1 MRRYSVESRTRK
13 YIKENIY
20 LLENTKNNSSYRTR
34 CCKNCFQ
41 KSRFIKQLYFSEK
54 KVADAVTKSN
64 NDKFVK
70 EEPVEEI
77 LILPEK
83 RNEMLNKLR
92 KVL

>member
-1 MRRYSVESRTRK
+1 MLQKLLPEK
-13 YIKENIY
+13 QIY
-20 LLENTKNNSSYRTR
+20 KAVIFFR
-34 CCKNCFQ
+34 
-41 KSRFIKQLYFSEK
+41 K